1 MDGLILLIKP
11 GRVGV
16 IDSRSARAAL
26 QFYGRRIGLDQRW
39 EIFTYNSIPILIPT
53 GGVVHGWDVNLSMMN
68 NPKLQVN
75 QISWKKYLLLT
86 PSYVRNHSRTKL

>member
-16 IDSRSARAAL
+16 IDSRSATAAL

-39 EIFTYNSIPILIPT
+39 ENFYIQFHSNTDTDRWGRTWLGRRPFHDEQSKTANESDLMEEIFITDSILRPQPF
-53 GGVVHGWDVNLSMMN
+53 
-68 NPKLQVN
+68 
-75 QISWKKYLLLT
+75 
-86 PSYVRNHSRTKL
+86 